1 MADTDDAILNR
12 NTWANYDCW
21 HWHDANLDLRDRPT
35 CRNPCAS

>member
-21 HWHDANLDLRDRPT
+21 HWLCT
-35 CRNPCAS
+35 TQIWT